1 MQPSFACG
9 VLYLISQLLTK
20 KSSLQ
25 AIKLDQ
31 VDNESLAKFEDNEE
45 EKYVDVVDSEVFV
58 IEDDN
63 ETDNVSFSVYNS

>member
-31 VDNESLAKFEDNEE
+31 VDNQSLAKFEDNEE